1 MDTVLAYICGIALI
15 ILTIVIY
22 INWTQS
28 ESVYGTR
35 EAINNYK
42 IRRMVYSF
50 FIAGAIVAPSYWLL
64 NKIVIISVVIIKWSL
79 IFAILS
85 SIIIFIIGLLSKES
99 LEEN

>member
-1 MDTVLAYICGIALI
+1 MDTILAYICGIGLI

-22 INWTQS
+22 INWTSS

-35 EAINNYK
+35 EGINNYK

-50 FIAGAIVAPSYWLL
+50 FIAGAIIALIYWILT
-64 NKIVIISVVIIKWSL
+64 KIVIISVIIIKWSL

-85 SIIIFIIGLLSKES
+85 SIVIFIIGLFSKQN